1 MIEQQE
7 NNSRALKK
15 HFELQ
20 IKTLQ
25 NVPKYAGELQ
35 ELF

>member
-7 NNSRALKK
+7 NNSRALK